1 MNSDEPDV
9 HPAPAQR
16 LRSGP
21 GFRAGVIVGVLAV
34 LALAGVVGAVAV
46 LFPFSGAD
54 GATAAARLAMLQ
66 AQASQGLAQVQGLR
80 GQLAASDAD
89 LAVERAARHAL
100 EDNLAELQTQ
110 AGQLRDRLAFYDQL
124 FPAGPAGT
132 VSIRAVEITRVPS
145 GLRYRVLLMRS
156 ARPGLAPFTGGLQF
170 VAMGTRDG
178 AQVRV
183 PLAPVQTI
191 PAPDSGVARPVVGST
206 AASSG
211 AGNAPASDAI
221 AKTVT
226 SAATSA
232 AVSDSS
238 GAGPGPPVLVPLEVD
253 QYRTSEGILALP
265 ADLTPTEVS
274 VQVVQDGAVLASQ
287 QAAVAF

>member
-1 MNSDEPDV
+1 MNSNEQDV
-9 HPAPAQR
+9 HPAAARPP
-16 LRSGP
+16 RSSP
-21 GFRAGVIVGVLAV
+21 DFRAGVIVGALAV
-34 LALAGVVGAVAV
+34 VALAGILGVTAV
-46 LFPFSGAD
+46 LLLLTGTDES
-54 GATAAARLAMLQ
+54 TSAARLATLQ
-66 AQASQGLAQVQGLR
+66 TQASQGQAQVQGLR

-100 EDNLAELQTQ
+100 ENNLAELQTQ

-170 VAMGTRDG
+170 VATGTRDG
-178 AQVRV
+178 IQVRV
-183 PLAPVQTI
+183 PLAPVQMMS
-191 PAPDSGVARPVVGST
+191 ASDGGAARPVAGAT

-211 AGNAPASDAI
+211 AGNAPTSEAF
-221 AKTVT
+221 AKTGT
-226 SAATSA
+226 SAATS
-232 AVSDSS
+232 DSS
-238 GAGPGPPVLVPLEVD
+238 GASPGPAVLVPLEVD

-265 ADLTPTEVS
+265 LDLTPTEVS

-287 QAAVAF
+287 QAAVGF